1 MKALVLY
8 EKRNGAAELRE
19 VPRPQVGPGDVL
31 VRVKAAAV
39 CGADIE
45 FFRAEQ
51 VGNLRPPVVLGHEF
65 CGVVEETGE
74 RVTEWRPGDRVV
86 SDNTGYVCGRCYACS
101 TGSPLLCPER
111 LGLGYSMDGGFAEFV
126 RIPEAALTRAPH
138 SLMRLP
144 DSLPFRSGAALE
156 PSANAYRAVIQEGRL
171 MPGEAV
177 AIFGPGPM
185 GLFSTQVA
193 AVGGAAGILLFGT
206 ERSAARLELGRRLG
220 ATRTAEVG
228 REDPEAVVR
237 EEFPEGADL
246 VIDAAGA
253 PTVLPLAMRLV
264 RPKGR
269 IVRVAWGNAPQ
280 SLDLDPLLP
289 KGATIVGHFG
299 YDYVSWRNV
308 LRLAEQGRIQYEPL
322 ITASMPLERW
332 REAFE
337 MMESRRAV
345 KVVFEW

>member
-1 MKALVLY
+1 MQALVLY
-8 EKRNGAAELRE
+8 EKRSGAAELRE
-19 VPRPQVGPGDVL
+19 VPRPKVGPGDVL

-74 RVTEWRPGDRVV
+74 RVTDWRPGDRAV
-86 SDNTGYVCGRCYACS
+86 SDNTGFVCGRCYACS

-111 LGLGYSMDGGFAEFV
+111 LGLGYSMDGGFAELV
-126 RIPEAALTRAPH
+126 LIPEAALTRAPR

-144 DSLPFRSGAALE
+144 DSLPFRAGAVLE
-156 PSANAYRAVIQEGRL
+156 PAANAYRAVIQEGRL

-177 AIFGPGPM
+177 AVFGPGPM
-185 GLFSTQVA
+185 GLFSTQMA
-193 AVGGAAGILLFGT
+193 ALAGAAEIFLFGT
-206 ERSAARLELGRRLG
+206 PRSAPRLELGKCLG
-220 ATRTAEVG
+220 ASRVADIEQQ
-228 REDPEAVVR
+228 DPEAVVR
-237 EEFPEGADL
+237 AVFPEGADL
-246 VIDAAGA
+246 VVDAAGA
-253 PTVLPLAMRLV
+253 PTVMPLALKLV

-269 IVRVAWGNAPQ
+269 IVRIAWGNAPQ
-280 SLDLDPLLP
+280 CLDLDPLLP

-299 YDYVSWRNV
+299 YDFVSWRNV
-308 LRLAEQGRIQYEPL
+308 LRLAERGRIQYEPL
-322 ITASMPLERW
+322 ITASLPLERW
-332 REAFE
+332 REAFN
-337 MMESRRAV
+337 MVESRRAV